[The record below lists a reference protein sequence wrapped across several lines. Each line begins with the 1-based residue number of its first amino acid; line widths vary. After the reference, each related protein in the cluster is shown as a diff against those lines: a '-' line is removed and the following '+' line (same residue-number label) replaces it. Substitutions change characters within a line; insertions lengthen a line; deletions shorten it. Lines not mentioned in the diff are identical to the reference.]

1 MPVAEMQARW
11 ATSVLKN
18 EIPLPS
24 PERMHDSIAAYQN
37 DLKKTFVKSPR
48 HTLEVEFFPYMDML
62 ARDLDVQVTFGRFL
76 STFGI
81 WQGVKTARSAYFGP
95 PSAVQ
100 YRLFG
105 KGSKAEL
112 AKLVVRRLGVKGKG
126 DQEMS
131 AEEVAAVEKYR
142 VGN

>member
-11 ATSVLKN
+11 ATSILKN

-24 PERMHDSIAAYQN
+24 PEKMHDSIAAYQN
-37 DLKKTFVKSPR
+37 DLKKLYVKSPR
-48 HTLEVEFFPYMDML
+48 HTLEVEFFPYLDML
-62 ARDLDVQVTFGRFL
+62 ARDLGAQVTFGRFL

-81 WQGVKTARSAYFGP
+81 WKGAKTAQSAYFGP

-105 KGSKAEL
+105 EGSKAEL
-112 AKLVVRRLGVKGKG
+112 ARLVVQRLAKKG
-126 DQEMS
+126 DDEMS
-131 AEEVAAVEKYR
+131 AEEVAEVEKYR
-142 VGN
+142 AGN

>member
-18 EIPLPS
+18 EITLPS
-24 PERMHDSIAAYQN
+24 PEKMYHSIAAYQD
-37 DLKKTFVKSPR
+37 DLKKTYVKSPR
-48 HTLEVEFFPYMDML
+48 HTLEVEFFPYMDVL
-62 ARDLDVQVTFGRFL
+62 ARDLDVHLTFGRFF
-76 STFGI
+76 SMFGI

-95 PSAVQ
+95 PSAAQ

-112 AKLVVRRLGVKGKG
+112 ARLVVQRLGGKKG
-126 DQEMS
+126 DDMS
-131 AEEVAAVEKYR
+131 PEEEAAVEKYR